1 MEALDAD
8 LGRRLE
14 LWGSEGMPGVLAEAG
29 VSPEFSNVPRAV
41 LSQCD
46 SLLAVVSQLD
56 DLGVE
61 YLRALIASE
70 RRPDV
75 RMVILVHAACPT
87 TSETLSAVLAL
98 PPDRVRSWV
107 LPKGNWGQHSCWMLA
122 SRRDAP
128 PILWI
133 SGPGNFGLRD
143 ATESEAHLVTAAD
156 PVVTDS
162 FLSWFCQVVDDAAP
176 LTAETAKI
184 PPLFPAEGSTEAA
197 LLWEDYVRSCM
208 QQTLLAQ
215 SDCIKAAIADDSGD
229 PAPRSLDV
237 VEKQIRKELKIPKS
251 DPILQPLVQ
260 LFDQG
265 DLVTIDKGSRIPPLE
280 VPIKAE
286 WFGIPSF
293 REVGVV
299 SREVRYKISV
309 LDDKTNKQLDAR
321 RKGTSELR
329 EKFSF
334 PLADG
339 SRWMPHKAKPLFE
352 AELKRLEEEGKK
364 LLGSIIS
371 GSPEEWVQSKRDLVT
386 RDANR
391 QYEEFHPGKTM
402 PGTTIDEVLKA
413 LTERFK
419 KATSGNFLPK
429 VSFVRTG
436 FRLSGDSDHVSD
448 WATARTLLRAIA
460 EYPRAAL
467 KSRAYF
473 FRGLKVSERD
483 LLNAMNV
490 AEDHLVAEWF
500 QPDSLDTAQV
510 ELDAL
515 GQIDESERTDRDKCE
530 LILDLLHRTRPIQTI
545 LYFAQ
550 NKTEDLNVA
559 SRP

>member
-1 MEALDAD
+1 MPKPEPAFDIPSVL
-8 LGRRLE
+8 LE
-14 LWGSEGMPGVLAEAG
+14 GSLSEGFKKPWAAAVAD
-29 VSPEFSNVPRAV
+29 SNSVT
-41 LSQCD
+41 
-46 SLLAVVSQLD
+46 AVVSGLD
-56 DLGVE
+56 EYGVQW
-61 YLRALIASE
+61 LRALTSN
-70 RRPDV
+70 PDSPMV
-75 RMVILVHAACPT
+75 RVVLLVHATCPT
-87 TSETLSAVLAL
+87 REEHLSALASFLRPPQFQAWIL
-98 PPDRVRSWV
+98 PVREWGQRCSWV
-107 LPKGNWGQHSCWMLA
+107 LA
-122 SRRDAP
+122 VRRQAP
-128 PILWI
+128 IQVFWAG
-133 SGPGNFGLRD
+133 SAGNFGLSGPAID
-143 ATESEAHLVTAAD
+143 EVHAVSEAD
-156 PVVTDS
+156 PLIVDQ
-162 FLSWFCQVVDDAAP
+162 FLAWFSSLAFQAAP
-176 LTAETAKI
+176 LSAETATI
-184 PPLFPAEGSTEAA
+184 PALVPAQGTKEAAQMWDEYEAACRAAAEAARRKPEAPPTEAPKSA
-197 LLWEDYVRSCM
+197 
-208 QQTLLAQ
+208 QQ
-215 SDCIKAAIADDSGD
+215 
-229 PAPRSLDV
+229 
-237 VEKQIRKELKIPKS
+237 VEEQIRQELKIPKS
-251 DPILQPLVQ
+251 DPILQPLVH
-260 LFDQG
+260 LFEQG

-339 SRWMPHKAKPLFE
+339 SRWMPQKAKPLFE

-364 LLGSIIS
+364 LVGALIS

-391 QYEEFHPGKTM
+391 QYEEFHPGKSM
-402 PGTTIDEVLKA
+402 PGATIDEILKA
-413 LTERFK
+413 LTERFR

-429 VSFVRTG
+429 VGFVRTS

-473 FRGLKVSERD
+473 FRGLKVSEKD

-490 AEDHLVAEWF
+490 AEDPLVAEWF
-500 QPDSLDTAQV
+500 QPDSLDFAQA
-510 ELDAL
+510 ELDVL
-515 GQIDESERTDRDKCE
+515 GQIDDSERTDRDKCA
-530 LILDLLHRTRPIQTI
+530 LILDLLHRSRPIDII
-545 LYFAQ
+545 LHLTQ